1 MGSKASTG
9 VRIETKKVS
18 DLKPAPYNP
27 RNIDEASLAGLTKSV
42 ERFGMVQPIIWNSRS
57 GFVVGGHQRLKVI
70 RSQKVRQTEVV
81 VVDLDDTEERAL
93 NIALNSPHIAGEFT
107 ASLQGLLE
115 EVEAANSALFHELR
129 LGELLGEG
137 VTLAP
142 IGDPEFVPEIP
153 KEARTKLGDVYVLG
167 RHRLVCG
174 DSTSVDTLD
183 ALLKGEKVDSLV
195 TDPPYGVDYGSKN
208 AMLNTLDGGNRNQK
222 HIANDAVVDGGYR
235 AWFTSWLAIVPW
247 SKYATFFLFMSGTE
261 LHNLRMAVED
271 CGYTWG
277 DYLIWVKNNH
287 VLGRKDYNLKHEFV
301 LYGWPERHK
310 FYAEAHR
317 TTVLEYARPQKSDL
331 HPTMKP
337 IPLVKQLVEDGSAT
351 GAIVLDLFGGSGT
364 TMIACEEANRCAR
377 LVELDP
383 LYCDVIVDRWQ
394 QFTGKTAELVSK

>member
-195 TDPPYGVDYGSKN
+195 TDPPYGVDYGAKN
-208 AMLNTLDGGNRNQK
+208 EFLNSIDKGNRNQK
-222 HIANDAVVDGGYR
+222 HIANDVDRDYRTWFASWMAVV
-235 AWFTSWLAIVPW
+235 PW
-247 SKYATFFLFMSGTE
+247 AEKNTFFMFMQGPQ
-261 LHNLRMAVED
+261 LHHLRGAID
-271 CGYTWG
+271 DAGLTWC
-277 DYLIWVKNNH
+277 DYLVWAKNNH
-287 VLGRKDYNLKHEFV
+287 VLGRKDYAQKHEFIV
-301 LYGWPERHK
+301 YGWSGTHK
-310 FYAEAHR
+310 FYAPEFR
-317 TTVLEYARPQKSDL
+317 TTILEFPKPTKSDL

-337 IPLVKQLVEDGSAT
+337 VPLVKQLVEDGSAS

-377 LVELDP
+377 LVEIDP